1 MNLYT
6 DFNNVEGAIWIVAA
20 LALPFLAKLSTTG
33 KKLAVATSSLGFLAF
48 GATDFLEAS
57 LTGVVP
63 WWLWALKIV
72 SGATILCGRFA
83 YMGWKQ
89 FKFTDRYFWIVL
101 SDFSISHHGYPI
113 VFSMRRV
120 AIEEVKISIRIT

>member
-89 FKFTDRYFWIVL
+89 FKFTDRYFLFGLFCLISVSAIMVIQLYFQCVVL
-101 SDFSISHHGYPI
+101 Q
-113 VFSMRRV
+113 
-120 AIEEVKISIRIT
+120 